1 MENKIKMENKKMHE
15 ISCADAQCPF
25 HGSLSARG
33 RSFKGIVVNKFPR
46 RICIVFERT
55 IYVKKYERYTK
66 KRTRLHARLPSCIK
80 AEVGDY
86 VKIQECRPLS
96 KIIHFV
102 VIENLGKERVK
113 EKK

>member
-55 IYVKKYERYTK
+55 IYVKKYERYMK
-66 KRTRLHARLPSCIK
+66 KRTKLHARLPSCLK
-80 AEVGDY
+80 EQVNLGDF
-86 VKIQECRPLS
+86 VEIRECRPLS

-102 VIENLGKERVK
+102 AIKKIKGEN
-113 EKK
+113 EK